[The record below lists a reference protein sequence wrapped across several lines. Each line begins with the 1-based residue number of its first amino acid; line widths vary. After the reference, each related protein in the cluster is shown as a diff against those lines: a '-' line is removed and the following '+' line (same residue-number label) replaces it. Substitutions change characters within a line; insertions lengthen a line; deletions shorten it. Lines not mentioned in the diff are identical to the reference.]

1 MGGRVNKILLIPF
14 PVLGAQP
21 AGASQSRSARP
32 ALTVSADYTTRS
44 GFPAARRRRYGRL
57 DGIERPT
64 TRADAATVRISP
76 RVRYQLTIAWSEP
89 DASQSHTP
97 VLAVGGF
104 RYDQQAPAESAV
116 VPRVAFWTVH
126 ADPPFYR
133 LCGNPT
139 VRRAESTSAVA
150 DDTSAGLESDVVS
163 SPWRP
168 GWWGMALHLVSA
180 SWRGQDVTRVG
191 RAAVRHISVCPS
203 GRHAVSLD
211 VEGTLTLWTVG
222 DGALVRAFAPA
233 ETVKFL
239 GSPDA
244 AASGVGIVCD
254 AAWWS
259 PDCLVLCDEVR
270 VCPLKNSPHLCATRL
285 TTYIL
290 PTLLTR
296 TQAGYVNAVRL
307 DTLTPVLAGEAPAPL
322 GASPTVLGTAADRFT
337 VLQHTRSTVR
347 LRWRGPGPLT
357 KSRAQQ
363 LLEAAERSSGADWA
377 RGYGAATAQS
387 ARWTTGRTEDVP
399 PTPTVS
405 RRSVRADTSTSL
417 ASSAGGMGDA
427 AESLDDE
434 DDEDEA
440 DLSQLQRV
448 LNRLARPLVRA
459 TEYLLWTFDT
469 DPPVPSRQRLHV
481 NQITYGLWTFERA
494 TPSELLQLRLAEK
507 NFAAA
512 HALARDYGLDTDPVY
527 LAEWESSPVDD
538 DTIASLLDQVR
549 AGCLAMK

>member
-1 MGGRVNKILLIPF
+1 M
-14 PVLGAQP
+14 
-21 AGASQSRSARP
+21 
-32 ALTVSADYTTRS
+32 
-44 GFPAARRRRYGRL
+44 
-57 DGIERPT
+57 
-64 TRADAATVRISP
+64 
-76 RVRYQLTIAWSEP
+76 AWSEP
-89 DASQSHTP
+89 DASPPRPP

-104 RYDQQAPAESAV
+104 RYDRQAPAESAV
-116 VPRVAFWTVH
+116 VPRVAFWTAH
-126 ADPPFYR
+126 ADAPFYR
-133 LCGNPT
+133 LCGTPT
-139 VRRAESTSAVA
+139 VRRAESTSAVP
-150 DDTSAGLESDVVS
+150 DDAAAGVDDGDAS

-180 SWRGQDVTRVG
+180 SWRGQDVTRMG
-191 RAAVRHISVCPS
+191 HAAVRHVAVDPS
-203 GRHAVSLD
+203 GRHAISLD
-211 VEGTLTLWTVG
+211 VDGTLTLWTVA
-222 DGALVRAFAPA
+222 DGGLVRAFAPS

-239 GSPDA
+239 GNPDDA
-244 AASGVGIVCD
+244 APGVGVVCD

-259 PDCLVLCDEVR
+259 PDCLVLCDAVR
-270 VCPLKNSPHLCATRL
+270 VCPPECSACVCAAAAL
-285 TTYIL
+285 TSYVVARPAL
-290 PTLLTR
+290 RARP
-296 TQAGYVNAVRL
+296 QAGYVSAVRL
-307 DTLTPVLAGEAPAPL
+307 DTLTPVLAGETPAPL
-322 GASPTVLGTAADRFT
+322 GAFPTVLGTAADRFT

-363 LLEAAERSSGADWA
+363 LLEAAERSAGADWA
-377 RGYGAATAQS
+377 RGFGAAGGQA
-387 ARWTTGRTEDVP
+387 ARWAAGRADDVP

-405 RRSVRADTSTSL
+405 RRPTRADTSTSL
-417 ASSAGGMGDA
+417 ASSAGGVGDA

-434 DDEDEA
+434 DDDEDEA

-481 NQITYGLWTFERA
+481 NQITYSLWTFERA
-494 TPSELLQLRLAEK
+494 TPAELLQLRLAEK
-507 NFAAA
+507 DFAAA

-549 AGCLAMK
+549 AGWLAATPRAVLTHARLPCSAAWLGSARRSKIGTPCCGRAWSGCRTRRPLRASSSSMACAKPTSTCTSTRT